1 MNFKLIE
8 VAIGL
13 IFVYLLLSIFA
24 MVFMEMIST
33 FLRMRGELLKSTIEK
48 MLFNKNENPEKINKF
63 YDQPLVLFLGDDVT
77 TWSFLDRFISKKF
90 KKLPSYLK
98 CEDFYNT
105 FLTFI
110 NDEKFS
116 DSLTVIEAKISAAP
130 FAENTKSHLRFL
142 IQKSKGDVVNFK
154 KEISAWFEEC
164 MARANTWYSRKVQYI
179 LLFLGFVIAVSVNG
193 DTLRMIQKLNNDEK
207 LRNELV
213 QSASDYIKENPDA
226 PKAKTDVIKKKIGEE
241 YNSLISESH
250 QLLGWEKNLDK
261 KYFDDHFDFQNIL
274 SKFFGFLLTAVA
286 ISLGSNFW
294 FDLLKRLL
302 NIRTLGKP
310 TQINQ

>member
-1 MNFKLIE
+1 MNLKLIE

-24 MVFMEMIST
+24 MVLMEMIST

-48 MLFNKNENPEKINKF
+48 MLFNKNENPEKINEF

-77 TWSFLDRFISKKF
+77 TWSFLDRFISQKF

-98 CEDFYNT
+98 CEDFYST

-116 DSLTVIEAKISAAP
+116 DSLTEIEEKISAAP

-142 IQKSKGDVVNFK
+142 IQKSKGDVANFK
-154 KEISAWFEEC
+154 KEIFTWFEEC

-213 QSASDYIKENPDA
+213 KSANDYVKENPNVPEVSKDS
-226 PKAKTDVIKKKIGEE
+226 IKIKIGEE
-241 YNSLISESH
+241 YNSLISDSH

-261 KYFDDHFDFQNIL
+261 KYFDEQLHFQNVLAKI
-274 SKFFGFLLTAVA
+274 FGFLLTAVA

-302 NIRTLGKP
+302 NIRTLGK
-310 TQINQ
+310 QSLK

>member
-24 MVFMEMIST
+24 MVLMEMIST

-48 MLFNKNENPEKINKF
+48 MLFNKNENPKQINNF
-63 YDQPLVLFLGDDVT
+63 YDQPLVVFLGDDVT
-77 TWSFLDRFISKKF
+77 TWSFFEKFISKKY

-98 CEDFYNT
+98 CEDFYST

-116 DSLTVIEAKISAAP
+116 DSLTEIEDKISAAS
-130 FAENTKSHLRFL
+130 FSENTKSHLRFL

-164 MARANTWYSRKVQYI
+164 MARANTWYSRKAQYI

-213 QSASDYIKENPDA
+213 KSASDYIKENPSV
-226 PKAKTDVIKKKIGEE
+226 PKVSRDSINIKIEKE

-250 QLLGWEKNLDK
+250 QLLGWEKNVDK
-261 KYFDDHFDFQNIL
+261 KYFDDQLDFQNVLVKI
-274 SKFFGFLLTAVA
+274 FGFLLTAVA

-294 FDLLKRLL
+294 FDLLKKLL

-310 TQINQ
+310 SLK

>member
-1 MNFKLIE
+1 MNLKLIE

-48 MLFNKNENPEKINKF
+48 MLFNKDKNPEKINKF
-63 YDQPLVLFLGDDVT
+63 YDQPLILFLGDDVT
-77 TWSFLDRFISKKF
+77 TWSFLDRFISKKY

-116 DSLTVIEAKISAAP
+116 DSLTEIEAKISLAP
-130 FAENTKSHLRFL
+130 FSENTKSHLRFL

-154 KEISAWFEEC
+154 KEIFSWFEEC
-164 MARANTWYSRKVQYI
+164 MERANTWYSRKVQYI
-179 LLFLGFVIAVSVNG
+179 LLFLGFIIALSVNG
-193 DTLRMIQKLNNDEK
+193 DTLRMIRKLNNDEK
-207 LRNELV
+207 LRSELV
-213 QSASDYIKENPDA
+213 KSASDYVKENPTNPNVSKDSL
-226 PKAKTDVIKKKIGEE
+226 KIKIGEE
-241 YNSLISESH
+241 YNSLISDSH
-250 QLLGWEKNLDK
+250 QLLGWEKNSDK
-261 KYFDDHFDFQNIL
+261 KYFDEQMHFESIFAKI
-274 SKFFGFLLTAVA
+274 FGFLLTAVA

-294 FDLLKRLL
+294 FDLLKRLF

-310 TQINQ
+310 TLK